1 MKFQKKIIIVYMLFS
16 IVVTVI
22 FGSVYYALN
31 VRQYKER
38 EYTNISTVSN
48 VKLQQM
54 ESLLSGMEGVITY
67 FLSDVDILDAL
78 QEFAVLDADTYEEM
92 YFHDASAAIRTK
104 LSTYYLMDEYYRAIV
119 FNENNNVISNTNYTG
134 MSPAIN
140 ASYKN
145 YPWKDKVSNK
155 GGKDVLIGLH
165 EDDWGNK
172 KKPYVI
178 SMVKE
183 IQGMQMGYIEIQ
195 QSKEHLDQMFADQ
208 EENITYL
215 FVTKEGELLYS
226 ADEGVEVDGYLEQM
240 EGDIQGVREIKNED
254 GQKVLCLKQESKTQD
269 MILLT
274 IANVNI
280 GKSAAKASLPVSML
294 LLVGLLGLSLGY
306 VYLTSRQLTRPIR
319 QLQRFMETTHL
330 DNIEAEIPEK
340 ISNDEIESLYV
351 AYKDVLE
358 RLNESMLKEKRMSL
372 LQLQAQ
378 FDLLQA
384 QVNPHFIY
392 NVLNVISNR
401 GVLSDDEV
409 ICDICKELAEMLRYA
424 TNTKDKYATVHDEIE
439 YMESYLKLLKY
450 RYDYKLNYEI
460 DVDQGIQDRILPKIV
475 LQQIV
480 ENAAVHGYRQ
490 SAEVIEVSVT
500 GHLGEHEW
508 HIRVHDNGS
517 GISKERLQ
525 GIMDSIKSVRNKL
538 TYDRSNVELEI
549 GGMGLVN
556 IYARLYM
563 LYTESLIFKIE
574 SEESGGTDVIIG
586 VKECGTDV

>member
-1 MKFQKKIIIVYMLFS
+1 MKFQKKIIVVYMLFS
-16 IVVTVI
+16 VIVTVI
-22 FGSVYYALN
+22 FGSVYYALT

-38 EYTNISTVSN
+38 EYANISTVSN

-67 FLSDVDILDAL
+67 FLSDVNILDAL
-78 QEFAVLDADTYEEM
+78 QEFAVLDAGTYEEM
-92 YFHDASAAIRTK
+92 YFHDASNTIRTK

-119 FNENNNVISNTNYTG
+119 FNEKGNVISNTNYTG
-134 MSPAIN
+134 MAPNIN
-140 ASYKN
+140 ASYEN
-145 YPWKDKVSNK
+145 YPWKDRISNK
-155 GGKDVLIGLH
+155 GGKDVIIGLH
-165 EDDWGNK
+165 EDDWRNENR
-172 KKPYVI
+172 PLVI
-178 SMVKE
+178 SVVKE
-183 IQGMQMGYIEIQ
+183 IQGMKMGYVEVQ
-195 QSKEHLDQMFADQ
+195 QHKETLDEMFADQ
-208 EENITYL
+208 EENVRYL
-215 FVTKEGELLYS
+215 FMTKEGELVY
-226 ADEGVEVDGYLEQM
+226 AEDETIDISWYLEQM
-240 EGDIQGVREIKNED
+240 KGDQKGIREIKTED
-254 GQKVLCLKQESKTQD
+254 GKKVLCLKQAAETQD
-269 MILLT
+269 IILLT
-274 IANVNI
+274 VVNVDA
-280 GKSAAKASLPVSML
+280 GKNAAQSALPVSIL
-294 LLVGLLGLSLGY
+294 LLAGFLGISLGY
-306 VYLTSRQLTRPIR
+306 VYLTSRHLTRPIR

-351 AYKDVLE
+351 AYREVLD

-424 TNTKDKYATVHDEIE
+424 TNTKDKYASVHDEIE

-450 RYDYKLNYEI
+450 RYDYKLSY
-460 DVDQGIQDRILPKIV
+460 RIEEDKSIMNKVLPKIV

-480 ENAAVHGYRQ
+480 ENAAVHGYRE
-490 SAEVIEVSVT
+490 SSNIMEVLIT
-500 GHLGEHEW
+500 GYHDENKW
-508 HIRVHDNGS
+508 YIRVHDNGS
-517 GISKERLQ
+517 GISQTRLNE
-525 GIMDSIKSVRNKL
+525 IMDSIASVRNKL

-556 IYARLYM
+556 IYARLYL
-563 LYTESLIFKIE
+563 LYNESLIFWIG
-574 SEESGGTDVIIG
+574 SEESGGTDVVIG
-586 VKECGTDV
+586 AKEKETDV